1 MSKGPLFVYRERL
14 NAGGLRPD
22 PAQELAIEKLQSLH
36 NALSRYRPSQ
46 GETGWLARFGLKGK
60 PVRQGLDWTPGD
72 AVGTA
77 PRQGLYIFGE
87 VGRGKS
93 MMMDLF
99 FEAADIPAKKRVH
112 FHEFMRDI
120 HVEIHRWRQA
130 GHRKEA
136 DPIPKLA
143 RTIAAEA
150 WLLCLDE
157 LQVTDIADAMIVG
170 RLFQCLMDD
179 GVVVVIT
186 SNRPPKDLYKDG
198 LQRDR
203 FLPFIGLIEQRL
215 DLLELN
221 SERDYRLG
229 RKRGLQVYHAPLGE
243 ESEMALELA
252 FARLTEGAVPM
263 PHGIEV
269 NGRQVR
275 VPLAAVGVARFS
287 FAQLCGTALGAS
299 DYLEL
304 ARRYHTLVLSDIPLL
319 SPDNKDQARRF
330 VTLVDA
336 LYEHKVT
343 LICSAEAPP
352 ETLYPTGIGAFEF
365 QRTVSRL
372 MEMQAED
379 YILRQHLDQSAP
391 ERKPA

>member
-1 MSKGPLFVYRERL
+1 M
-14 NAGGLRPD
+14 GGKTTKATL
-22 PAQELAIEKLQSLH
+22 
-36 NALSRYRPSQ
+36 
-46 GETGWLARFGLKGK
+46 G
-60 PVRQGLDWTPGD
+60 WTPGD

-77 PRQGLYIFGE
+77 PRHGLYIFGE

-99 FEAADIPAKKRVH
+99 FEAADIAAKKRVH

-120 HVEIHRWRQA
+120 HAEIHRWRQA
-130 GHRKEA
+130 AHRKES

-186 SNRPPKDLYKDG
+186 SNRAPSDLYKDG
-198 LQRDR
+198 LQRER
-203 FLPFIGLIEQRL
+203 FLPFIGLIEKQL

-229 RKRGLQVYHAPLGE
+229 RKRGLQVYHSPLTE
-243 ESEMALELA
+243 ESDMALELA
-252 FARLTEGAVPM
+252 FSRLTEGATPM
-263 PHGIEV
+263 PHSFEV
-269 NGRQVR
+269 QGRQVR

-287 FAQLCGTALGAS
+287 FAQLCGTALGPS

-304 ARRYHTLVLSDIPLL
+304 AARYHTLVLSDIPLL
-319 SPDNKDQARRF
+319 GPENKDQARRF
-330 VTLVDA
+330 VTLIDA
-336 LYEHKVT
+336 LYEKKVT

-379 YILRQHLDQSAP
+379 YVLKQHLA
-391 ERKPA
+391 